1 LASPIL
7 SSLWEKAESTLTGLA
22 HVRAL
27 CLYVLL
33 VIRHLRERRNIAAYG
48 ASVGHT
54 FYYTLKNKKAAT
66 YIEGLIDYCVF

>member
-1 LASPIL
+1 M
-7 SSLWEKAESTLTGLA
+7 
-22 HVRAL
+22 
-27 CLYVLL
+27 
-33 VIRHLRERRNIAAYG
+33 RERRNIAAYG